1 MHPII
6 AGIISGAVMGLGFD
20 ILTIMALQRLRGD
33 DAPPWLQAVLRQTS
47 FFKLVAPMAFFT
59 HAAWTFAGLVAGA
72 IYAAF
77 DDGPASGLGSPFL
90 WFTLVVLAL
99 ALVYL
104 LDDVGGGRP
113 HPWVDAPLAR
123 PLRRHLRLAPPKPRG
138 VGARQPR
145 RWTSAWTVSTLH
157 APK

>member
-72 IYAAF
+72 IYAASTTAQRAVWAA
-77 DDGPASGLGSPFL
+77 PSSGSPSSCL
-90 WFTLVVLAL
+90 
-99 ALVYL
+99 
-104 LDDVGGGRP
+104 P
-113 HPWVDAPLAR
+113 SPSS
-123 PLRRHLRLAPPKPRG
+123 
-138 VGARQPR
+138 
-145 RWTSAWTVSTLH
+145 TS
-157 APK
+157 

>member
-72 IYAAF
+72 IYAF
-77 DDGPASGLGSPFL
+77 LDDAPTPRAVWAAPSSGSPSSCL
-90 WFTLVVLAL
+90 
-99 ALVYL
+99 
-104 LDDVGGGRP
+104 P
-113 HPWVDAPLAR
+113 SPSS
-123 PLRRHLRLAPPKPRG
+123 
-138 VGARQPR
+138 
-145 RWTSAWTVSTLH
+145 TS
-157 APK
+157 